1 MSAAVRAVLLIGRL
15 CSGKTTYAHELMA
28 RERAVLLS
36 ADALMQTM
44 FPEPLGERYDVY
56 SARCVAYLYRQA
68 RALVAAGVTV
78 ILDFGFWTRADRAAA
93 VEALSGIPLDWRY
106 LAPPEDEWR
115 RRIAQRNAQI
125 ESGQASSDD
134 YYVDDGLLRKLAARF
149 EPPAASERLNE
160 TVIR

>member
-1 MSAAVRAVLLIGRL
+1 MSERARAILLIGRI
-15 CSGKTTYAHELMA
+15 CSGKTTYARELMKQ
-28 RERAVLLS
+28 ERAVLLS
-36 ADALMQTM
+36 ADALMQTL

-56 SARCVAYLYRQA
+56 ATRCIAYLYRQA
-68 RALVAAGVTV
+68 RELVAAGVTV

-93 VEALSGIPLDWRY
+93 VEALSGIPLDWCY
-106 LAPPEDEWR
+106 LSPPEDEWR
-115 RRIAQRNAQI
+115 RRMAQRNAAI
-125 ESGQASSDD
+125 EYGHASCDD